1 LTLGRQ
7 DTACPT
13 NKDSFPRTAQADD
26 LGLILLSFCQR
37 PSNERKQNNLKPKPR
52 HVSANGKS
60 AFCIDLVSDFS
71 LALGT
76 TIVYLAN
83 SHAEHRAVME
93 TVGGIL
99 LIGGLGLMGCA
110 LEAVLGA
117 P

>member
-1 LTLGRQ
+1 MISG
-7 DTACPT
+7 
-13 NKDSFPRTAQADD
+13 F
-26 LGLILLSFCQR
+26 
-37 PSNERKQNNLKPKPR
+37 
-52 HVSANGKS
+52 SA
-60 AFCIDLVSDFS
+60 IS

-76 TIVYLAN
+76 TIAYLAN

-99 LIGGLGLMGCA
+99 LIGELGLIGYA